1 LQGQLYWG
9 DLTSKEH
16 ERDRL
21 PMPKGGL
28 KWLRRIPSGKGAMS
42 FRTPP
47 GEKQSINAE
56 LLPMLREAFQAYDA
70 GLERRTAFRKVVEV
84 GISRIFSGD
93 AVAVTE
99 SLCDDLPKL
108 REDGASEDKM
118 VGAIISAGFDL
129 HGPFFGRR

>member
-1 LQGQLYWG
+1 
-9 DLTSKEH
+9 
-16 ERDRL
+16 
-21 PMPKGGL
+21 
-28 KWLRRIPSGKGAMS
+28 MS

-70 GLERRTAFRKVVEV
+70 GVERRTAFHKVVEV
-84 GISRIFSGD
+84 GISRVFSGD

-99 SLCDDLPKL
+99 GLCDNLPKL

-118 VGAIISAGFDL
+118 VNAIIYVGSDL
-129 HGPFFGRR
+129 HGPFPGRR